1 MNKTVTLVVRILL
14 GAFLLIFGINKFAG
28 FMPPPPEVSEQM
40 GSVMGALMSSN
51 FMTIIGVLEILCGVL
66 ILAGKYTP
74 LALTITV
81 AIMLNAALFHI
92 LMDTAA
98 NGGAAIIA
106 LIMAI
111 VLVYAN
117 KDRFTSL
124 LSA

>member
-28 FMPPPPEVSEQM
+28 FMPPPEVSEQM